1 MRLLPSSSIVH
12 DQLSVVS
19 CPSSVVITLLV
30 AVILMH
36 SVDALTAVPPME
48 RTVVLL
54 YNKPKH
60 VVTTHSEHDEKGRT
74 NVYQDIMS
82 MKGYVG
88 PLSKDDDD
96 TATRDFATVTNMNHK
111 LHAVGRLDAETTGL
125 LLLTNDGG
133 LIHHVTASHCRTGDT
148 ITTTQAPQEA
158 HPQSS
163 QLITKTYQVLIMGY
177 HSDDE
182 ENPNNND
189 SPQHDKPKSILHILR
204 TQGVDIG
211 AKFGGQCRPVQDL
224 VVVDHP
230 TPKST
235 SLLLTLS
242 EGKNR
247 QIRRMF
253 HALGSGVMKLQ
264 RVRIGTDL
272 TLEGIEEEGQWRILS
287 DEEVRTS
294 LQWEPRQLVEKQHSK
309 PRKTTSSATTSSSTS
324 NNNFKSSHGYSRRGN
339 AASRTGPRRRRRK

>member
-12 DQLSVVS
+12 DQLSVVF
-19 CPSSVVITLLV
+19 PSSAVITLLV
-30 AVILMH
+30 AFILMY
-36 SVDALTAVPPME
+36 SVDALTAVPPTE

-88 PLSKDDDD
+88 PLSQDDD

-148 ITTTQAPQEA
+148 TTTTTQEA

-163 QLITKTYQVLIMGY
+163 QLITKTYQVLIMGH

-182 ENPNNND
+182 ENPNNGD
-189 SPQHDKPKSILHILR
+189 APQHDTPNNILHILR

-211 AKFGGQCRPVQDL
+211 AKFGGQCHPVEDL

-287 DEEVRTS
+287 EEEVRTA

-309 PRKTTSSATTSSSTS
+309 PRKTTSSATSRRS
-324 NNNFKSSHGYSRRGN
+324 NNTFKSSNGYPRRGN
-339 AASRTGPRRRRRK
+339 AASRTGPRRRRRR